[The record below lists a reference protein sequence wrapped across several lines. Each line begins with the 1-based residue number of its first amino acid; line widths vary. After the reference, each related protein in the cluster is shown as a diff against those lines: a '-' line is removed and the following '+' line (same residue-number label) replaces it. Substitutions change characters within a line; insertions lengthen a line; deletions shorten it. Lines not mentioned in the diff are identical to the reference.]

1 MPMKDHPNQL
11 ADLLDLEDHDAVI
24 GEIRLIASLA
34 FPHFNYGTFDQAYG
48 DIVRLFRG
56 EYPGYR
62 HSNVDYHDLSHTL
75 AVTLA
80 ITRLMH
86 GAIEASYPLTEK
98 EFNIGLTC
106 GLMHDT
112 GYIQRSGD
120 TEGTGAKYTLV
131 HINRSVDFIV
141 QYYQNEP
148 MFHEELPFFNDILQC
163 TGLNT
168 KIEEIQFPNERI
180 KLLGQMLGTAD
191 LLGQMADRH
200 YLEKLLDLYYEFL
213 EAGITAY
220 TSQLDLLEKT
230 RGFFQMTRKRFR
242 EELGDAYLYSR
253 HHFRKRWNID
263 EDLYMNSIEKNL
275 NYLDYLVTHRR
286 DEYQAHLRR
295 LICRRM
301 RA

>member
-1 MPMKDHPNQL
+1 MKDRSNQL
-11 ADLLDLEDHDAVI
+11 ANLLDIEDHDAVI
-24 GEIRLIASLA
+24 GEIRLIASLS
-34 FPHFNYGTFDQAYG
+34 FPQFDHGLLDRAYG
-48 DIVRLFRG
+48 DIVRLFSG

-62 HSNVDYHDLSHTL
+62 HSNVDYHDLSHTM

-80 ITRLMH
+80 VTRLMH
-86 GAIEASYPLTEK
+86 GAIEAGHSFTEK
-98 EFNIGLTC
+98 EFNIGLVC

-131 HINRSVDFIV
+131 HINRSIEFMV
-141 QYYQNEP
+141 QYYRNNP
-148 MFHEELPFFNDILQC
+148 IFREELPFFSDILQC

-168 KIEEIQFPNERI
+168 KIGEIQFRNDSI
-180 KLLGQMLGTAD
+180 KLLGHMLGTAD

-200 YLEKLLDLYYEFL
+200 YLEKLLDLYAEFI

-220 TSQLDLLEKT
+220 SSQLDLLEKT
-230 RGFFQMTRKRFR
+230 RGFFQMTRERFR

-253 HHFRKRWNID
+253 YHFRKRWNID
-263 EDLYMNSIEKNL
+263 EDLYMKSIERNL

-286 DEYQAHLRR
+286 DEYEKHLRR
-295 LICRRM
+295 MLVKRVQN
-301 RA
+301 